1 MTSDALLDTSVFIG
15 WETARLDASALPERG
30 ATSVMTI
37 AELHL
42 GVLAASEPVEHARR
56 LNTLV
61 LVERE
66 FEPLP
71 VTTEVARRCAELV
84 AALRALGRQASVID
98 AIIAAT
104 ALAHGL
110 TLYTQDA
117 GFTTFPRLQT
127 VVLG

>member
-1 MTSDALLDTSVFIG
+1 
-15 WETARLDASALPERG
+15 
-30 ATSVMTI
+30 MTI

-42 GVLAASEPVEHARR
+42 GILAARDPVERARR

-71 VTTEVARRCAELV
+71 VTTEVARRFAELV

-117 GFTTFPRLQT
+117 DFTAFPQLQT